1 MNEKW
6 LTSDNLINAGQKMLK
21 LQFEDMIQG
30 LQYVHLAQT
39 FAMDV
44 QLGIL
49 SCTLQWNWP
58 SSMHLWSGR
67 NATTFFQLRNA
78 FQSTDP
84 FSNSQTVE
92 GKSKAQG
99 IKLKEISFT
108 AIATFLT
115 SQMSQW
121 FSVVTVKS
129 GTTTHVR
136 RFRRNAGTVK
146 PSGIAIF
153 VIQLSCTLAC
163 ILPLC
168 TTTHFHFPC

>member
-30 LQYVHLAQT
+30 LQSVNLAQIL
-39 FAMDV
+39 AVDV
-44 QLGIL
+44 QLVIL

-67 NATTFFQLRNA
+67 NVTTFFQVRNA
-78 FQSTDP
+78 FQSTDS
-84 FSNSQTVE
+84 FSNTQTVE
-92 GKSKAQG
+92 GKSKDQ
-99 IKLKEISFT
+99 KELSFT

-115 SQMSQW
+115 SQGSQW
-121 FSVVTVKS
+121 FSVFAVKS

-146 PSGIAIF
+146 PSGIAVF
-153 VIQLSCTLAC
+153 VIQLSVL
-163 ILPLC
+163 
-168 TTTHFHFPC
+168 